1 MTRLALFD
9 LDHTLLDGDSD
20 VLWCD
25 FLIERGVLD
34 AVSFGARNA
43 QMDLDYRAGS
53 VSTLDFCAFY
63 VSTLTARPR
72 AAWEGLRREFLDTV
86 IAPRIGPAAQA
97 LLQRHRDAD
106 DLLLLTTA
114 TNRFITELTAA
125 HLGIEHLIATECEV
139 DAGGNFTGRTQGT
152 LNMREGKV
160 DRLQAWLAQ
169 RGLAWVDCD
178 ATFYSDSI
186 NDLALL
192 AAVQRPVATNPDARL
207 AATAAERGWPVVWLH
222 GTGRTE

>member
-25 FLIERGVLD
+25 FLIARGVLD
-34 AVSFGARNA
+34 AESFGSRSA
-43 QMDLDYRAGS
+43 QMERDYLAGS
-53 VSTLDFCAFY
+53 VGTQEFCAFY

-72 AAWEGLRREFLDTV
+72 AAWEPLRREFLETV
-86 IAPRIGPAAQA
+86 IAPRIGPAARA
-97 LLQRHRDAD
+97 LLQRHRAIDE
-106 DLLLLTTA
+106 LLVMTTA

-125 HLGIEHLIATECEV
+125 HVGIEHLIATECEL
-139 DAGGNFTGRTQGT
+139 DATGNFTGRPQGT

-160 DRLQAWLAQ
+160 DRLREWLRQ
-169 RGLAWVDCD
+169 RGVAWADTD

-192 AAVQRPVATNPDARL
+192 SAVRRPVATNPDARL
-207 AATAAERGWPVVWLH
+207 AAVASDKGWPVMWLH
-222 GTGRTE
+222 ARAGTA